1 MSPANPTPTYADLA
15 GLIEYPL
22 LAPDLSEEDLSRACD
37 LAKSCELASIIVR
50 PCDIDAAARWIGGS
64 SVRLAARLD
73 GEHADAT
80 TSVKTYAAR
89 DLLRRG
95 AREIDTVLN
104 TGKLRSRQFQY
115 LEMELLQIAEA
126 CHQADAI
133 LKVSL
138 ESQWL
143 NEELTIVACRIVRRA
158 GADFAAGSSLDDI
171 ALLKANSRD
180 RLRLKS
186 CSDATELDSAL
197 AFREAGCTRI
207 VSSRPAAILDDWKA
221 RLIPQPT
228 RQPTTAA

>member
-22 LAPDLSEEDLSRACD
+22 LAPDLSEEDLARACD
-37 LAKSCELASIIVR
+37 LAKSYELASIIVR

-73 GEHADAT
+73 GEHGDAT
-80 TSVKTYAAR
+80 TSVKTYAVR

-126 CHQADAI
+126 CHQAGAI

-143 NEELTIVACRIVRRA
+143 NEELTIVACRILRRA
-158 GADFAAGSSLDDI
+158 GADFAAGSSLDYI
-171 ALLKANSRD
+171 ALLKTNSRE
-180 RLRLKS
+180 RLQLKS
-186 CSDATELDSAL
+186 CGDAAELDTAL
-197 AFREAGCTRI
+197 AFRQAGCTRI
-207 VSSRPAAILDDWKA
+207 ECSHPAAILDDWNA
-221 RLIPQPT
+221 RLAPQQTPHPT
-228 RQPTTAA
+228 PAA

>member
-1 MSPANPTPTYADLA
+1 MSPSNPTYADLA
-15 GLIEYPL
+15 SLIEYPL

-37 LAKSCELASIIVR
+37 LAKSYEIASIIVR
-50 PCDIDAAARWIGGS
+50 PCDIEAAARWIGGS
-64 SVRLAARLD
+64 SVRLSARLD
-73 GEHADAT
+73 GEHGDAT

-95 AREIDTVLN
+95 ACEIDTALN

-143 NEELTIVACRIVRRA
+143 NEELTIVACRILRRA
-158 GADFAAGSSLDDI
+158 GADFAAASSLDDLT
-171 ALLKANSRD
+171 LLKTHSRE

-186 CSDATELDSAL
+186 RGEAAELGAAL
-197 AFREAGCTRI
+197 AFWEAGCTRI
-207 VSSRPAAILDDWKA
+207 ESSRPAAILDDWKA
-221 RLIPQPT
+221 RLTPQQTQQPT
-228 RQPTTAA
+228 PAA

>member
-22 LAPDLSEEDLSRACD
+22 LTPDLSEEDLAHACD
-37 LAKSCELASIIVR
+37 LAKSYELASIIVR

-95 AREIDTVLN
+95 ASEIDTVLN

-126 CHQADAI
+126 CHQAGAI

-143 NEELTIVACRIVRRA
+143 NEELIIVACRILRRA
-158 GADFAAGSSLDDI
+158 GADFAAGSSLDDL
-171 ALLKANSRD
+171 ALLKTHSRGS
-180 RLRLKS
+180 LRLKS
-186 CSDATELDSAL
+186 RGETADLDAAL
-197 AFREAGCTRI
+197 ALREAGCTRI
-207 VSSRPAAILDDWKA
+207 ESSRPAAILDDWKA
-221 RLIPQPT
+221 RLAPQPT
-228 RQPTTAA
+228 PAA